1 MGILVPKSH
10 AQPSSPSQMTLVEGE
25 SSSGMS
31 WVTIDVLK
39 YHAQNNLGN
48 KKKRIL
54 SVLNISDFGS
64 LKKIKVETPSRN
76 LEAGTEAV
84 SIEEYYICD
93 YSLCLLGYTLVHTW
107 PDKIHVKI

>member
-10 AQPSSPSQMTLVEGE
+10 AQPSSSSQMTLVEGE

-48 KKKRIL
+48 KEKNFVCTKYLR
-54 SVLNISDFGS
+54 FWFF
-64 LKKIKVETPSRN
+64 
-76 LEAGTEAV
+76 
-84 SIEEYYICD
+84 EENK
-93 YSLCLLGYTLVHTW
+93 SGNS
-107 PDKIHVKI
+107 K

>member
-48 KKKRIL
+48 KKKNF
-54 SVLNISDFGS
+54 VSDFGS
-64 LKKIKVETPSRN
+64 LKKIKWKLQV
-76 LEAGTEAV
+76 GTWRRELKQ
-84 SIEEYYICD
+84 Y
-93 YSLCLLGYTLVHTW
+93 
-107 PDKIHVKI
+107 P